1 MKRIVV
7 LLLSVVL
14 FASMC
19 LITFATSLELIPLD
33 DDVIERVK
41 NNINIKTTKNP
52 INSQAIQCFDVSES
66 GIIALGFSGIVCI
79 YDENFEFCYSHEFEN
94 DGSYYIQWVGGNLA
108 IYRVRSSIY
117 LIINSDSEIIEYYD
131 VLDTPENNEYLR
143 NNVYSNSRKIDG
155 NVFVIRDAG
164 LTYFSPGCSQ
174 FVKVDADGN
183 QTVLYDVSF
192 SLSVFVAVFIII
204 FLAMIT
210 GLILLIL
217 KKAKESNIYF
227 RS

>member
-1 MKRIVV
+1 MKKILV
-7 LLLSVVL
+7 
-14 FASMC
+14 F
-19 LITFATSLELIPLD
+19 LITILVFPCLFLNIYASSLELSPLD
-33 DDVIERVK
+33 DDIIERVN
-41 NNINIKTTKNP
+41 NNINIRTTK
-52 INSQAIQCFDVSES
+52 IQVSSQAIQCFDVNER
-66 GIIALGFSGIVCI
+66 GMIALGFSGIVCI
-79 YDENFEFCYSHEFEN
+79 YDENFEFCYSHEFEI
-94 DGSYYIQWVGGNLA
+94 DGSYYVQWVGDDLA

-131 VLDTPENNEYLR
+131 VPDTLENNEYLR

-192 SLSVFVAVFIII
+192 ALSILVVVF
-204 FLAMIT
+204 
-210 GLILLIL
+210 LILLLTMIIGL
-217 KKAKESNIYF
+217 IFLFIKRAKESNTIF
-227 RS
+227 R

>member
-1 MKRIVV
+1 MKKTLV
-7 LLLSVVL
+7 LLITVVL
-14 FASMC
+14 FSCLFLNIHAS
-19 LITFATSLELIPLD
+19 SLELIPLD

-41 NNINIKTTKNP
+41 NNINIKTTKNQ
-52 INSQAIQCFDVSES
+52 INSHAIQCFDVSES
-66 GIIALGFSGIVCI
+66 GMIALGFGGIVCI

-94 DGSYYIQWVGGNLA
+94 DGSYYIQWVGDNLA
-108 IYRVRSSIY
+108 IHRVRSSIY
-117 LIINSDSEIIEYYD
+117 LIINGDSEIIEYYD

-143 NNVYSNSRKIDG
+143 NNVYSNSRKIDE

-210 GLILLIL
+210 GLMFLII
-217 KKAKESNIYF
+217 KQAKASNTVF
-227 RS
+227 R